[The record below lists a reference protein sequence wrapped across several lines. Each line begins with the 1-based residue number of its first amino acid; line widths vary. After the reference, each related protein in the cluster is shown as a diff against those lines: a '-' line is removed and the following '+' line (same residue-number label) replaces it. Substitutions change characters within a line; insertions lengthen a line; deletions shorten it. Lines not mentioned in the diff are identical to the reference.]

1 MDKIKKAVIGGSVA
15 PLLMFLAWNTVIL
28 GSVSKDAGLVAEA
41 AGGVFDPLQ
50 VRGCV
55 VRRGAAYN
63 GTFCRMAYAC
73 RCGFCRMPHAE
84 KCLAGG

>member
-1 MDKIKKAVIGGSVA
+1 MLFGLVDSMVFIMVFHGISPTGDVVKIRKAVIGGSVA

-50 VRGCV
+50 VR
-55 VRRGAAYN
+55 RS
-63 GTFCRMAYAC
+63 TWQ
-73 RCGFCRMPHAE
+73 E
-84 KCLAGG
+84 LS